1 MKEVN
6 YVIFCK
12 DVDDLSDYTVQ
23 SVSADQKKDTSYTS
37 EDVVSD
43 ISKLNMMSA
52 LYSTKRLSVK
62 SSVLIVMKFLF
73 Y

>member
-23 SVSADQKKDTSYTS
+23 SVGTDQNKDTSYTS

-62 SSVLIVMKFLF
+62 SSVLIVMK